1 MKMQREGA
9 TNILI
14 ILVSASI
21 NALIFGPSHRGTC
34 AFCIWTS
41 IKITVSLKVREKRTF
56 ITLSLQCIWY
66 PGSKSKKAK
75 KKNKITK
82 YSFASLHNL
91 QILLSCDR
99 SPSIKTRKMQRKS
112 FIFYSSH
119 LFSSDL
125 CHYTHVVN
133 PRLYACNMRQY
144 QCFLCQFLAKTKL
157 IDILL
162 HRDQPKKIKTYQK
175 IDICAKLTKVLNI
188 PFEICDSSKDRT
200 KAVESI
206 LEIGCKLSSS
216 LRIEKKR
223 LTPLPWSGY
232 AAPAVCNYHL
242 QTT

>member
-1 MKMQREGA
+1 MQREGA

-91 QILLSCDR
+91 QIQLSCDR

-144 QCFLCQFLAKTKL
+144 QCFLCTTYIEWCQS
-157 IDILL
+157 DIVRNGHL
-162 HRDQPKKIKTYQK
+162 
-175 IDICAKLTKVLNI
+175 
-188 PFEICDSSKDRT
+188 
-200 KAVESI
+200 SI
-206 LEIGCKLSSS
+206 
-216 LRIEKKR
+216 
-223 LTPLPWSGY
+223 
-232 AAPAVCNYHL
+232 
-242 QTT
+242 